1 MVISILFIRDFHKSN
16 GMEKFEKNCYYYII
30 KKYNLILKKEYN
42 IFEIFNIVKFI
53 TFLNLYCLN
62 FLLFNSHFFLNICE
76 IFESIE
82 LHLC

>member
-1 MVISILFIRDFHKSN
+1 
-16 GMEKFEKNCYYYII
+16 MEKFEKNCYYYII

-76 IFESIE
+76 IFESIG

>member
-1 MVISILFIRDFHKSN
+1 
-16 GMEKFEKNCYYYII
+16 MEKFEKNCYYYII

-76 IFESIE
+76 IFESVG
-82 LHLC
+82 LHLCWKNDFSADT